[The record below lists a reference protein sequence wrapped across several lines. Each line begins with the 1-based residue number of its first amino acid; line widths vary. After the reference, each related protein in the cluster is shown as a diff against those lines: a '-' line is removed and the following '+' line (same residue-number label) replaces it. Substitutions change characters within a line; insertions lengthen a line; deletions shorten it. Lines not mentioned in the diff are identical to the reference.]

1 MTFIGSDFL
10 LFELEVETRPSKLLR
25 GRNQTRASPHT
36 HSKHMGQS
44 SLVIVGKTTIN
55 PATSAAVVLG
65 EISQAFCAH
74 WHQIVPVI

>member
-1 MTFIGSDFL
+1 
-10 LFELEVETRPSKLLR
+10 
-25 GRNQTRASPHT
+25 
-36 HSKHMGQS
+36 MGQS